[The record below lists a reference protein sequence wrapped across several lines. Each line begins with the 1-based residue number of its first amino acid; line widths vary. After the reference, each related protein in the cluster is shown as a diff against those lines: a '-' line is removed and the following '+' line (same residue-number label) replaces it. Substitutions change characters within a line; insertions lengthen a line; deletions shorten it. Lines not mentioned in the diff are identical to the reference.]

1 MSSDISRPFMERI
14 SSRLTFLFKWAF
26 PVAWVGGL
34 LFFVGHAIKTG
45 AFGDEP
51 MLLLFAVIMLGVG
64 ILVTKRLVWDLADS
78 VDDHGSY
85 LVVRR
90 YGKVAT
96 IQLSNVM
103 NVSSTTFTNPPRVTL
118 RLIEPC
124 ELGADVSFSPKVPFL
139 FNPFAKN
146 AVAEGLIERTFHARS
161 RMATEDRRGR
171 RSP

>member
-1 MSSDISRPFMERI
+1 MERI
-14 SSRLTFLFKWAF
+14 SSSLTFMFKWAF
-26 PVAWVGGL
+26 PLAWVGGL
-34 LFFVGHAIKTG
+34 LFFVSNAITTG
-45 AFGDEP
+45 AVGREP
-51 MLLLFAVIMLGVG
+51 MLLLFAAVMLGVG
-64 ILVTKRLVWDLADS
+64 ILITKKLVWDLADS

-90 YGKVAT
+90 YGKEVT
-96 IQLSNVM
+96 IPLSNVM

-124 ELGADVSFSPKVPFL
+124 ELGAEVSFSPKVPFL

-146 AVAEGLIERTFHARS
+146 AVAEGLIERTFRARS
-161 RMATEDRRGR
+161 KLATEDRMGR